1 MATRLFIYGTLM
13 RGEVGH
19 HLLGAAR
26 YVGAARTH
34 ARYTLLRLGWYPALI
49 EGGETAVRGEVYDVD
64 DAALPALDAY
74 EDAPALYTRSPV
86 ALQDAAPAAAYL
98 LRPERRGAHPVI
110 AHGDWR
116 RRDEVT
122 GG

>member
-19 HLLGAAR
+19 HLLADAR
-26 YVGAARTH
+26 YVGPARTH

-49 EGGETAVRGEVYDVD
+49 EGGETSVRGEVYAVD
-64 DAALPALDAY
+64 DEALPALDAY
-74 EDAPALYTRSPV
+74 EDAPALYARAPV
-86 ALQDAAPAAAYL
+86 ALLDAGPASAYL
-98 LRPERRGAHPVI
+98 LRAEHRGGHPTI
-110 AHGDWR
+110 PHGDWR
-116 RRDEVT
+116 RRDEVP